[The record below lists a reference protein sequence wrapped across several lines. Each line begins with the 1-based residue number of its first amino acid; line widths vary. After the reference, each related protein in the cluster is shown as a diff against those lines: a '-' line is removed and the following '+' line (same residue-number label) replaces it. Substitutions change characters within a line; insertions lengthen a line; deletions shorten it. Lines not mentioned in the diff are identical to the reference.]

1 MMASVQLVNTRE
13 KHLGG
18 RPTKRTPKRENLLLL
33 AIAKGLPLK
42 AACKLAGLGF
52 TTFNDW
58 REEDSFFAQKIEFV
72 EAQAIERN
80 LALIQRAALKDWK
93 AAAWL
98 LERRHPDMFARPEV
112 QLGQHVSVQVPSNE
126 VISWLSKTLPS
137 IENLARTATSDQEDL
152 GQKPQS

>member
-1 MMASVQLVNTRE
+1 MKGARRACCRRFPLARQRLPGTTYLPRRKTGLAANRKSPGRE
-13 KHLGG
+13 LEYL
-18 RPTKRTPKRENLLLL
+18 T
-33 AIAKGLPLK
+33 
-42 AACKLAGLGF
+42 
-52 TTFNDW
+52 
-58 REEDSFFAQKIEFV
+58 
-72 EAQAIERN
+72 
-80 LALIQRAALKDWK
+80 LIQRAALKDWK